1 MAEFLIELFSEE
13 IPSGMQPKARDNFK
27 KTIYNTLEKEGIFGK
42 GFNDT
47 DINIYSG
54 SHRLT
59 CVINRLDSKIT
70 VEEKSKRGPRVNANE
85 RAIQGFL
92 KSVGLKS
99 VEELSTIKNGDAE
112 YYYHEGS
119 SKSFDTMKL
128 LKKIMPIVLQKMI
141 TTWPKL
147 MRWSEGSHEIKWI
160 RPLKNIMCLFDGKVV
175 DFEFF
180 NLKSNNT
187 TLGHRFLSDYKPM
200 KIKDFADYKKK
211 LESAYAI
218 LNHEDRAK
226 TIKDGIEK
234 LLNGTEFKTLDGD
247 LDIQNDGSI
256 INDAIGSTEY
266 PVVLMGDI
274 DKEFLK
280 LPEKVLI
287 KTVKAHQRYFCLRDT
302 SGKLSSK
309 FIFVSNIYLKGSY
322 DEIIKGNE
330 KVLRARLSDAQ
341 FFINEDLKKPLI
353 DRVDA
358 LQGVVFHEKLG
369 TVFDKISRIHHL
381 AKVIAMYVPHT
392 DITMIEKT
400 SKLIKADLTTQGVAE
415 LPELQ
420 GYVGSYYAKQQE
432 LESDIVEAIREH
444 YLPTGLHS
452 ELPVNPLGVT
462 MAIADK
468 IDTLVGMFLVDEAPT
483 SSKDPYALRRA
494 ALGIIRI
501 IKENKL
507 NLPLKV
513 VVNRAIMSYP
523 HALHKQ
529 VSRISEDKWSEY
541 KASTQNDIC
550 KFFIDRLVVLLKDV
564 YRHDIVKSVVDFD
577 VDIEGNKNHIDIFAV
592 IQKINQLNDFLSK
605 EDNEFIPAIYK
616 RVANILDAIPDA
628 KGLLPAG
635 LSLKFLKSDEAKN
648 LYSKVKDV
656 SSSVKEL
663 VKDGF
668 YVDALVKLGEI
679 KEEIETFFDK
689 VIVNAEDEKVRN
701 QRVMLLNKIRDL
713 FNLVTN
719 FDLIEI

>member
-1 MAEFLIELFSEE
+1 MAEFLVELFSEE
-13 IPSGMQPKARDNFK
+13 IPSGMQPKARENFK
-27 KTIYNTLEKEGIFGK
+27 KIICDTFEKEGIFGK
-42 GFNDT
+42 GFNDKGVC
-47 DINIYSG
+47 IYSG
-54 SHRLT
+54 SHRLA
-59 CVINRLDSKIT
+59 CVISGLNSEIT
-70 VEEKSKRGPRVNANE
+70 VEEKSKRGPRVGANE
-85 RAIQGFL
+85 KAVQGFL
-92 KSVGLKS
+92 RSVGLKS
-99 VEELSTIKNGDAE
+99 VNELTTIKNGDAE
-112 YYYHEGS
+112 YYYYEGS
-119 SKSFDTMKL
+119 SKSFDTAEL
-128 LKKIMPIVLQKMI
+128 LKKVLPVVLQKMVN
-141 TTWPKL
+141 TWPKL
-147 MRWSEGSHEIKWI
+147 MRWGEGSHEVKWV

-180 NLKSNNT
+180 NIKSSNT

-200 KIKDFADYKKK
+200 EIKDFADYKKK
-211 LESAYAI
+211 LESAYVI

-226 TIKDGIEK
+226 IIKGGIEN
-234 LLNGTEFKTLDGD
+234 LLKDTELKTLEGD

-266 PVVLMGDI
+266 PVILMGDI

-287 KTVKAHQRYFCLRDT
+287 KTVKAHQRYFCLRDK

-309 FIFVSNIYLKGSY
+309 FVFVSNIYLEGSY
-322 DEIIKGNE
+322 DEVIKGNE
-330 KVLRARLSDAQ
+330 KVLRARLNDAQ

-369 TVFDKISRIHHL
+369 TVLDKVNRIHHL
-381 AKVIAMYVPHT
+381 AKVVAMYVPHT
-392 DITMIEKT
+392 DITMMEKA

-420 GYVGSYYAKQQE
+420 GYIGSYYAKEQE

-452 ELPVNPLGVT
+452 ELPTNPLGVT

-468 IDTLVGMFLVDEAPT
+468 VDTLVGMFLIDEAPT

-507 NLPLKV
+507 NIPLKV
-513 VVNRAIMSYP
+513 VINRAIMSYP

-529 VSRISEDKWSEY
+529 VTRISEDKWSEY

-564 YRHDIVKSVVDFD
+564 YRHDVVKSVIDFD

-592 IQKINQLNDFLSK
+592 IQKINHLNDFLSK
-605 EDNEFIPAIYK
+605 EENQFIPAIYK

-635 LSLKFLKSDEAKN
+635 LSLKFLKSDEEKN

-656 SSSVKEL
+656 SGSVKEL
-663 VKDGF
+663 VKDNF
-668 YVDALVKLGEI
+668 HVDALIKLGEI

-689 VIVNAEDEKVRN
+689 VIVNAEDEKIRN